1 MTVIVSG
8 FCVEP
13 SDFTAT
19 FLFLKTITVSPCKI
33 KVLSNG
39 FVNSA
44 ICCMF
49 EFSGLKGKVKLPYL
63 HCSLLKQL

>member
-13 SDFTAT
+13 LGFTAT
-19 FLFLKTITVSPCKI
+19 LLFLKTVNVSPCKI
-33 KVLSNG
+33 KALSNG

-49 EFSGLKGKVKLPYL
+49 EFSGLNSKVKLPYL
-63 HCSLLKQL
+63 HCSVLKQL